1 MDEVFQQPLDPG
13 SWWERHYVDVVSTD
27 VQSTT
32 PGDHSLLVQ
41 LMPGPRHPQWE
52 SIVSGDVDL
61 GKRKPVVGCSSTN
74 LTAASCSNIT
84 AKPEDYSDA
93 GSSKGSKAT
102 PDSPPR

>member
-13 SWWERHYVDVVSTD
+13 SWCERHYVDVVSAD

-41 LMPGPRHPQWE
+41 LTPGPRHPQWE

-74 LTAASCSNIT
+74 STAAACSNIT

-93 GSSKGSKAT
+93 GTSKGSKAT

>member
-13 SWWERHYVDVVSTD
+13 SWCERHYVDVVSTD
-27 VQSTT
+27 VQSAT

-41 LMPGPRHPQWE
+41 LTPGPQHPRWE

-74 LTAASCSNIT
+74 STAAACSNIT
-84 AKPEDYSDA
+84 AKPEDA
-93 GSSKGSKAT
+93 GTSKGSKAT